1 MENNEE
7 ILIQAKKVLAFF
19 DLFDHPLS
27 AFEIWKYSGKQTEL
41 VKIKTLLE
49 TENSFI
55 GAKNGLFFLAGRE
68 EIIANRAHRYNYSN
82 RKLKSAQRFIKLFK
96 WLPFIK
102 AIALA
107 NSIGS
112 HNLRDG
118 SDIDIFVIC
127 APRRIW
133 LTRLIMA
140 SAAKF
145 LNRRPTAR
153 NKRDKICLS
162 FYITTKHLNLDSLKL
177 ETDDPYFYYWLRSLI
192 LLYNKDGAYER
203 FLEANNVIKERPVDL
218 SLEKSLDRNKLES
231 IILNF
236 FETLSKKIQ
245 FKIMSPA
252 LKQAMNNSTGVVV
265 NDEVLKLYLTDNRQ
279 EYAEKYGNKIREIF
293 KESN

>member
-19 DLFDHPLS
+19 DLFGYPLS
-27 AFEIWKYSGKQTEL
+27 AFEVWKYSGKQ
-41 VKIKTLLE
+41 VKLKEIITILE

-55 GAKNGLFFLAGRE
+55 GTKNGLFFLAGRE
-68 EIIANRAHRYNYSN
+68 EIIATRAHRYNYTN

-96 WLPFIK
+96 RLPFIK
-102 AIALA
+102 VIALA

-145 LNRRPTAR
+145 LNRRPTAN

-162 FYITTKHLNLDSLKL
+162 FYITTKHLNLDDLKL
-177 ETDDPYFYYWLRSLI
+177 KTEDPYFYYWLRSLI
-192 LLYNKDGAYER
+192 LLYNKDRVYEQ
-203 FLEANNVIKERPVDL
+203 FLEANNVIKAEPVDL
-218 SLEKSLDRNKLES
+218 SLDKSLDKNEPET

-236 FETLSKKIQ
+236 FESLSKKIQ

-252 LKQAMNNSTGVVV
+252 LKQAMNNSNGVVI